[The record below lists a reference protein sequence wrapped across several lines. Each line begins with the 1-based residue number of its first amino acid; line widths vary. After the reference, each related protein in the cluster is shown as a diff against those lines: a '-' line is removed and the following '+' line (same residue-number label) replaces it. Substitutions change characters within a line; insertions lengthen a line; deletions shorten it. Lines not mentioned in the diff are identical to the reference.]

1 MTRALETTRA
11 RALGL
16 MAVALVVSACSESPT
31 SPSSPLTGGSS
42 PTTATSST
50 PPSSTP
56 STTSTNPTTTGASAS
71 PTSGHSLR
79 FHGNG
84 SAEVDLRQDP
94 DRSACR
100 RRHRSRSH
108 DRVLAEGQT
117 PGDNTSATCQA
128 GSDGWTYGN
137 AILDRDVAGDG
148 DFGEYGVSLSGG
160 RIAFGVGR
168 AGRSQ
173 TICGLIDVADGRWH
187 HVALTRRSA
196 DGQMRVYVDGTE
208 SGQGVGPI
216 GDISY
221 RDGRPT
227 AAAQD
232 PYLILGAAK
241 QEATESRQGFAGWID
256 ELRLSTKLRYTVP
269 FDRPT
274 GAFIPDAETA
284 LLFHFDEGPAGPCA
298 STVVDTSGRA
308 VHGQCR
314 HGGDATPG
322 PAYATDVPFNP
333 EPARTQRTWLLGNE
347 PGLKPADRGRSPGR
361 SAGGRRR
368 PPRIVG
374 PPTAL
379 PFWPMAFRAVGGQPS
394 SPRADR
400 LAPGGLAGTRSAG
413 STTTRAI
420 GCTNPRRAHGRAGK
434 ITLSRPSIRAFQT
447 FSESEPCR
455 PPAAR
460 KVRVTSPLPRRP
472 SSRR

>member
-1 MTRALETTRA
+1 M
-11 RALGL
+11 GI
-16 MAVALVVSACSESPT
+16 
-31 SPSSPLTGGSS
+31 
-42 PTTATSST
+42 
-50 PPSSTP
+50 
-56 STTSTNPTTTGASAS
+56 SAS
-71 PTSGHSLR
+71 T
-79 FHGNG
+79 
-84 SAEVDLRQDP
+84 
-94 DRSACR
+94 
-100 RRHRSRSH
+100 
-108 DRVLAEGQT
+108 
-117 PGDNTSATCQA
+117 
-128 GSDGWTYGN
+128 
-137 AILDRDVAGDG
+137 
-148 DFGEYGVSLSGG
+148 GVSLSGG

-227 AAAQD
+227 ASAQD

-274 GAFIPDAETA
+274 GAFVPDAETA

-347 PGLKPADRGRSPGR
+347 PGLKPATVVN
-361 SAGGRRR
+361 R
-368 PPRIVG
+368 PEG
-374 PPTAL
+374 
-379 PFWPMAFRAVGGQPS
+379 
-394 SPRADR
+394 
-400 LAPGGLAGTRSAG
+400 
-413 STTTRAI
+413 
-420 GCTNPRRAHGRAGK
+420 
-434 ITLSRPSIRAFQT
+434 
-447 FSESEPCR
+447 
-455 PPAAR
+455 PPAAG
-460 KVRVTSPLPRRP
+460 VVPPGS
-472 SSRR
+472 